1 MDHLMSSL
9 NWEKSPQAPTVHGSL
24 MNVTAKNV
32 DYKAPIIQE
41 CIQEMLPVI
50 GQYDKKLCPRASTH
64 WWPLAKKMNIKHL
77 SKGEFS
83 NLLFPIS
90 GFVLFSNLF
99 SFFANVFVLFYFQK
113 KHVSHLR

>member
-1 MDHLMSSL
+1 MLNFPFISLFPILNFSIKKIIKIYGTDTDHLTSNL

-41 CIQEMLPVI
+41 CIHEMLPAI
-50 GQYDKKLCPRASTH
+50 GPYDKRWCPRVSMH
-64 WWPLAKKMNIKHL
+64 WWPLAKKMNTRHL

-83 NLLFPIS
+83 
-90 GFVLFSNLF
+90 
-99 SFFANVFVLFYFQK
+99 
-113 KHVSHLR
+113 